1 MKNIKKTDG
10 LEFYTLDGLEYRGF
24 YYVDSKTNVA
34 YVYNKDTN
42 ANQILV
48 PRHTF
53 NTETVRLRNKVK
65 GGNMS
70 PKPYTPIISE
80 YDYSVGAINRYFVQK
95 RSSPLNTIMEI
106 DQVQYSKVK
115 ANTSKS
121 YISSKLYRSIAIEW
135 RIAGNRDYVFN
146 SNMRKIEESELD
158 FKGLKNYL
166 KNPLEFYR

>member
-42 ANQILV
+42 TNQILV

-53 NTETVRLRNKVK
+53 NTETVRLRSKVK
-65 GGNMS
+65 GGSMS
-70 PKPYTPIISE
+70 PKPYIPIISE
-80 YDYSVGAINRYFVQK
+80 YDYSVGVISRYFIQK

-106 DQVQYSKVK
+106 DQQQYSKVRR
-115 ANTSKS
+115 NTSKS
-121 YISSKLYRSIAIEW
+121 FINSNLYRAVSIEW
-135 RIAGNRDYVFN
+135 RVAGNRNYVFN
-146 SNMRKIEESELD
+146 TNMRKIEESESE
-158 FKGLKNYL
+158 FNGLKNYL